1 MEKMVAVLKCLVL
14 QRVRRQ
20 WAADGCM
27 VLHVAWQCWRWW
39 ESAAAWC
46 SFSTMSWS
54 YYQMQ
59 WMEPAACQ
67 PPTLSPADILFWIWL
82 WALTQAG
89 DDIIVKLRVGSQKT
103 RAGLRYSNHYP
114 ASIKTQVRNLT
125 SSDSLCILHLRT
137 LITTNSE
144 VEEKNI
150 CCFYF
155 WFSLV
160 NAEPRTLGL
169 SSISIYV
176 KKFNPNHVQT
186 NADKICWKTSSTFPT
201 KFN

>member
-1 MEKMVAVLKCLVL
+1 MPCFAGSQAAVSSWQVHGTACCMAVL
-14 QRVRRQ
+14 
-20 WAADGCM
+20 G
-27 VLHVAWQCWRWW
+27 WW

-89 DDIIVKLRVGSQKT
+89 DDIIVKLRVGSQKM
-103 RAGLRYSNHYP
+103 RAELRYSNHYP

-137 LITTNSE
+137 IINTIHQLRGGGEEDLLLWFLIFFGECWTTH
-144 VEEKNI
+144 
-150 CCFYF
+150 
-155 WFSLV
+155 
-160 NAEPRTLGL
+160 ARAQ
-169 SSISIYV
+169 
-176 KKFNPNHVQT
+176 FNLNL
-186 NADKICWKTSSTFPT
+186 C
-201 KFN
+201 

>member
-1 MEKMVAVLKCLVL
+1 MPCFAASQAAVSSWRMHGSVGVVGECSSLVQL
-14 QRVRRQ
+14 LNNVMILLPDAMNGTSRLS
-20 WAADGCM
+20 GP
-27 VLHVAWQCWRWW
+27 L
-39 ESAAAWC
+39 
-46 SFSTMSWS
+46 
-54 YYQMQ
+54 
-59 WMEPAACQ
+59 
-67 PPTLSPADILFWIWL
+67 PTLSPADILFWIWL

-125 SSDSLCILHLRT
+125 SSDSLCILHLRA
-137 LITTNSE
+137 IINTNSE
-144 VEEKNI
+144 VEEKKI
-150 CCFYF
+150 CCFDF